1 VGDLLLQDLGPHTAH
16 TGPTF
21 DAIYDKPSRPPAVAA
36 SGSGSGGMVRPPHTQ
51 ASAGNGNG
59 HNGNGL
65 YGGHVGKSSSRLS
78 LAQPVVRGEGSNS
91 NSNSNS
97 RRALQLSFR
106 TTGAGA
112 GGSSRTLTA
121 TAATAAATATATT
134 AGGAMS
140 GGGVTLPLHHT
151 VYSSDDEVT
160 WEGVGVGGSSHSLIH
175 PHTHPLSPSKPHINP
190 MRSTSSRIQDTSQG
204 LSSGGVTR
212 SRDRSSGRMSMV
224 PVPAPVDTS
233 DSPRITTTT
242 NPASPLAWQRQKG
255 RKAASGIQSFVPV
268 TEPSSPAPVLALPA
282 AMSGGGVVLPTS
294 PLFNSLFAGDDR
306 DNNGNGGNTGV
317 SATTTTAPTAPTT
330 TTTTVGGNA
339 LTRTQIQKPLGPGP
353 GPGQTSYRSTANTVS
368 LGEAFRARRSAR
380 ASARASSAA
389 TNNPDPS
396 PNPTNPSPTIPSPG
410 TRGTSGYNFFTNQTT
425 PTGTGTGTPT
435 GTLGLTPAP
444 VPAPKS
450 RPSLKKQHQSAR

>member
-1 VGDLLLQDLGPHTAH
+1 MGDLLLQDLGPHTAH

-36 SGSGSGGMVRPPHTQ
+36 SGSGSGGMVKPPHTQ
-51 ASAGNGNG
+51 ASAGTANHTG
-59 HNGNGL
+59 NGNGL

-91 NSNSNS
+91 NS

-121 TAATAAATATATT
+121 TAAAAATATT

-353 GPGQTSYRSTANTVS
+353 GQTSYRSTANTVS